1 MFASSCLML
10 RKKWK
15 LKLKMENKMDANDTQ
30 RVSIKFVQL
39 VLWFWVDEG
48 MVENIQPQCYMNVF
62 LDDFDDYFC

>member
-1 MFASSCLML
+1 
-10 RKKWK
+10 
-15 LKLKMENKMDANDTQ
+15 MDANDTQ